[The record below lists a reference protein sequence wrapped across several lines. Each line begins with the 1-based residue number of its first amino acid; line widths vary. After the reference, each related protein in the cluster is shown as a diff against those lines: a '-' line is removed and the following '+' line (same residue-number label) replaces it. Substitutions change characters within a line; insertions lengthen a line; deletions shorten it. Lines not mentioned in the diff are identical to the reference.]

1 MTTNYTVNYTT
12 NYLVAAI
19 ADRIQAEEAMVSLR
33 REDIPDRSTALL
45 GAGFQSLE
53 EYKLPDPIQKTWNR
67 LRWTATWLT
76 PFGFLGGMGF
86 NLVTGLNTFPWAGD
100 VGNVLIG
107 GTLGAIGG
115 AMGSVFASDGLM
127 VVLTGK
133 RSMTYRQRLDQGQ
146 FLVVVKGS
154 EAMIRRATKALLKY
168 ETLSLESYPE

>member
-19 ADRIQAEEAMVSLR
+19 ADRDKAEEAIVSLR
-33 REDIPDRSTALL
+33 REEIPDRATAIL
-45 GAGFQSLE
+45 GSGFKSLE
-53 EYKLPDPIQKTWNR
+53 EYKLPDPVQNTWNR

-107 GTLGAIGG
+107 GALGAIGG
-115 AMGSVFASDGLM
+115 AMGSVLASDGLM

-133 RSMTYRQRLDQGQ
+133 RSMTHRQRLESGQ
-146 FLVVVKGS
+146 YLVVVKGG

>member
-19 ADRIQAEEAMVSLR
+19 ADRIKAEEAMVSLQ
-33 REDIPDRSTALL
+33 REDIPDRATALL

-86 NLVTGLNTFPWAGD
+86 NVVTGLNTFPWAGD

-107 GTLGAIGG
+107 GALGAIGG

-154 EAMIRRATKALLKY
+154 ETMIRRATKALLKY
-168 ETLSLESYPE
+168 ETLSLENYPE

>member
-19 ADRIQAEEAMVSLR
+19 ADRIKAEEALISLR
-33 REDIPDRSTALL
+33 REEIPDRSTAII

-53 EYKLPDPIQKTWNR
+53 GYGLPDPIQKTWDR
-67 LRWTATWLT
+67 LRWTAVWLT

-86 NLVTGLNTFPWAGD
+86 NVVTGLNTFPWAGD

-107 GTLGAIGG
+107 GLFGAIGG
-115 AMGSVFASDGLM
+115 AMGSVFASDGLT

-133 RSMTYRQRLDQGQ
+133 RSMTYRQRLDKGQ

-154 EAMIRRATKALLKY
+154 ETMIRRATKALLKY
-168 ETLSLESYPE
+168 ETLSLENYPE

>member
-19 ADRIQAEEAMVSLR
+19 ADRDKAEEAIVSLR
-33 REDIPDRSTALL
+33 REEIPDRATTIL
-45 GAGFQSLE
+45 GSGFKSLE
-53 EYKLPDPIQKTWNR
+53 EYKLPDPVQNTWNR

-107 GTLGAIGG
+107 GALGAIGG
-115 AMGSVFASDGLM
+115 AMGSVLASDGLM

-133 RSMTYRQRLDQGQ
+133 RSMTHRQRLESGQ
-146 FLVVVKGS
+146 YLVVVKGG